1 MRLNKTT
8 ILSFSLATGFA
19 LLLIMFG
26 LLRMPESAQAQARPM
41 PISLVPPMQAK
52 PDYTF
57 TVVLT
62 DPVPIQITDLSGNVV
77 GEGVSEGELR
87 CNGDN
92 CTKSIDLNVQLFN
105 PPVGEPSSYLLEYKF
120 SSRQAFDLE
129 AERVVVAGTGTK
141 SSDRSKERF
150 SFTATFRN
158 NRDGTLSV
166 TYAASRPDASF
177 VVPEVPGTFEVRTR

>member
-87 CNGDN
+87 
-92 CTKSIDLNVQLFN
+92 
-105 PPVGEPSSYLLEYKF
+105 
-120 SSRQAFDLE
+120 QAFDLE